1 MNLDRIK
8 KSLKVMNF
16 KLVEGE
22 ASKWYK
28 KYLMHDEYII
38 TIDLSNQNLVEC
50 HISYGDLIKIH
61 RHTTTNFSKNENL
74 IVLECVNRLLEKG
87 YKPESIELEKGWR
100 VGGFLDIFVRDK
112 EGKSYLMIECKQ
124 WGGEYSKALKIILQN
139 DFKKEQ
145 LFNYYLQEKSTKYL
159 TLYSSRLTDNSGMV
173 YKSDIIP
180 VEEFKSCNN
189 QQEIYEKWDKV
200 FQSKGIFEGNISPY
214 NIKFLGI
221 TKGELKTLEQSDID
235 GKEDSEGTIY
245 NRFAEILRRHT
256 VSDKTNAYNK
266 IFNLFLCKIVDE
278 DTTLDE
284 NSELE
289 FQWRETEDAET
300 MLSRLNDLYKKGMKE
315 YLKLEVADVSDK
327 EIEDELK
334 KLSNGTNGRTKRIK
348 EIFKQLR
355 LYKNNEFAFKEVI
368 NKRTFDENSLVVKE
382 VVKLLEPYQIKYTH
396 KQQFLGD
403 FFERLLNIG
412 IKQEAGQYFT
422 PTPITRFICKSIPF
436 EKIIENKINNKEPDF
451 LPYIIDYACG
461 SGHFLTESMDR
472 VDDILQTID
481 EQKLK
486 SGTQK
491 DNRIGW
497 KVSFRWAK
505 QFVYGIEKDYRLAKT
520 TKVAC
525 FLSGDGEANI
535 FYADGLDKFTS
546 ELYDGKLKLKEK
558 QMDNCVFDV
567 VIANPP
573 YAVENFK
580 FVLEDGS
587 DSFELFKYVAD
598 KSDDIECLFVERTKQ
613 LLKTG
618 GYAGII
624 LPATIL
630 LNKGIHQKARE
641 IILKYFDII
650 GVCEFGSK
658 TFAASGQNTCTLF
671 LRKRDNYF
679 WKKAEKVVDKF
690 LDELKD
696 CSFNEWE
703 EIFHAYVSFTYPFTF
718 EEYCKKIE
726 EDEKFKKSE
735 KEKLLYF
742 LLTYNQKVIV
752 TKQGEKEGE
761 KLFLGYEHSDMK
773 KYEGIHPYPHI
784 GDKKINS
791 MLYDNKELHNPE
803 KVSTY
808 ILNNFNSAVSLTI
821 PAKLQSHLRVTKL
834 HEMIDFDSDPFGIRI
849 FTSSLNNIFLGA
861 NKYPLTS
868 LSDKEKAVILDY
880 MRKPIKKARRVKGQY
895 PYYGATGE
903 VDWINDYIFDEKLVL
918 IGEDGAKWG
927 GYEETAY
934 IIEGKSWVNNH
945 AHVIRPATNEL
956 ICEYLVAIFN
966 RLDFSYLK
974 TRPNGG
980 KLLKSDMLNIKF
992 PLPPITIQKKI
1003 IEKMKEGNDKK
1014 KYDILDKY
1022 LGIA

>member
-1 MNLDRIK
+1 
-8 KSLKVMNF
+8 MNF

-28 KYLMHDEYII
+28 RYLIHDEYII
-38 TIDLSNQNLVEC
+38 TIDLSNQNLAKC
-50 HISYGDLIKIH
+50 YISYGDLIKIH
-61 RHTTTNFSKNENL
+61 RRTTTNFSKNENL

-87 YKPESIELEKGWR
+87 YEPESIELEKGWR

-124 WGGEYSKALKIILQN
+124 WGGIYNKALKIILQN

-159 TLYSSRLTDNSGMV
+159 TLYSSHLANNSEIF

-200 FQSKGIFEGNISPY
+200 FQSKGIFERNISPY
-214 NIKFLGI
+214 DIKFLGI
-221 TKGELKTLEQSDID
+221 TKGELKALEQLDID
-235 GKEDSEGTIY
+235 DEGDSEGTIY

-284 NSELE
+284 NSELQ
-289 FQWRETEDAET
+289 FQWRETENAET
-300 MLSRLNDLYKKGMKE
+300 VLSRLNDIYKKGMKE

-382 VVKLLEPYQIKYTH
+382 VIKLLEPYQIKYTH

-422 PTPITRFICKSIPF
+422 PIPITRFVCRSIPF

-451 LPYIIDYACG
+451 LPYVIDYACG

-472 VDDILQTID
+472 VDDILQIID

-491 DNRIGW
+491 DNLIGW

-505 QFVYGIEKDYRLAKT
+505 QFVYGVEKDYRLAKT

-546 ELYDGKLKLKEK
+546 ELYDEKLKLKEK
-558 QMDNCVFDV
+558 QMNNCVFDV

-580 FVLEDGS
+580 FILEDKS
-587 DSFELFKYVAD
+587 DSFELFKYVTD

-624 LPATIL
+624 LPATLL

-641 IILKYFDII
+641 IILKYFNII
-650 GVCEFGSK
+650 GICEFGSK
-658 TFAASGQNTCTLF
+658 TFAASGQNTCILF
-671 LRKRDNYF
+671 LRKKSNDF
-679 WKKAEKVVDKF
+679 LEKAERIVDNF
-690 LDELKD
+690 LDTLKD
-696 CSFNEWE
+696 CSFDEWE
-703 EIFHAYVSFTYPFTF
+703 EIFHTYVSFTYQFTF
-718 EEYCKKIE
+718 EEYRKKIG
-726 EDEKFKKSE
+726 EDNKFKKSE

-742 LLTYNQKVIV
+742 LLTYNQTVIV

-761 KLFLGYEHSDMK
+761 KLFLGYEHSNMK

-791 MLYDNKELHNPE
+791 MLYDNKELYNPE

-808 ILNNFNSAVSLTI
+808 ISNNFNSTDPPVI
-821 PAKLQSHLRVTKL
+821 PTKLQSHLRVTKL

-849 FTSSLNNIFLGA
+849 FTSSLNNIFLDT
-861 NKYPLTS
+861 NKYPLVC
-868 LSDKEKAVILDY
+868 LSDKEKAIILDH
-880 MRKPIKKARRVKGQY
+880 MRKPIKKSKRVKGQY

-903 VDWINDYIFDEKLVL
+903 ADRINKYIFDEKLVL
-918 IGEDGAKWG
+918 IGEDGAKWEE
-927 GYEETAY
+927 YEETAY

-945 AHVIRPATNEL
+945 AHVIKPNIDEL
-956 ICEYLVAIFN
+956 IHEYLVAIFN
-966 RLDFSYLK
+966 RLDFNYLK

-980 KLLKSDMLNIKF
+980 KLLKSDMLTIKF
-992 PLPPITIQKKI
+992 PLPSTIIQKEI
-1003 IEKMKEGNDKK
+1003 IEEMKKVKGKK

-1022 LGIA
+1022 LGVS